1 MYRTKLNLTD
11 DEIMNKSW
19 IALQLESA
27 DLPWYD
33 YKGKKVITGARASEY
48 LNNFVK

>member
-1 MYRTKLNLTD
+1 
-11 DEIMNKSW
+11 MNKSW

-33 YKGKKVITGARASEY
+33 YKGKKVITGEAANIH
-48 LNNFVK
+48 LNKYVKP